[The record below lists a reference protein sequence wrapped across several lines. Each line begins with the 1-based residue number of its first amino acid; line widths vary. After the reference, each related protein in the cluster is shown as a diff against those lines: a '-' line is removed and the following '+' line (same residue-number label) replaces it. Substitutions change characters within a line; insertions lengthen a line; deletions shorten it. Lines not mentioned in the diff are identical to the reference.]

1 MKVEIEKT
9 EDPTVRQYPWV
20 GVYLDIIVAFTAP
33 EEGICLSSDNFLK
46 YRKNWSEEDY
56 KVFTGKI
63 TITL

>member
-33 EEGICLSSDNFLK
+33 NEGVCLSPDNFLE
-46 YRKNWSEEDY
+46 YSNDWSEDHY

-63 TITL
+63 TITV